1 MLKQLQNYPKIALAT
16 GLVAVSGAALIFHED
31 QTAKLKNQWQATNR
45 IINLTSTAFRI
56 SLDYGYSIYWVGGGR
71 YHSSSYEEKE
81 LQLAKL
87 QQMQEESTI
96 KMLQSSDAAE
106 IDRFRKLIS
115 STRVNIDEI
124 VKEMASLSHDE
135 TASVSLHHRNAIR
148 LRDMCAKNGGVYI
161 KLGQHLA
168 MLDHIFPKE
177 YQVVLSSLLANTP
190 KSSWSSIRRII
201 KQDFGKYPEEIFE
214 HIDTNPIASA
224 SLAQVHVAKGKD
236 GKKYAVKVQHE
247 GLIENSAGDMAAIT
261 YIVYLIPYWF
271 KGVSYNWV
279 ADEMNANLP
288 KELNFEEEKSN
299 LEQCTK
305 NLASLISQGDV
316 AIPTVMSPLSSKRVL
331 TMSFEDGSYVS
342 DLQAIRDMKVKL
354 EDVSKLISTVFSEQT
369 YRHGFVHC
377 GRDLVVSL

>member
-1 MLKQLQNYPKIALAT
+1 MLKQFQNHPKITLAA
-16 GLVAVSGAALIFHED
+16 GLFAASGAALFFHED
-31 QTAKLKNQWQATNR
+31 RTAKLKNRWQATYR
-45 IINLTSTAFRI
+45 IVNLTSTAFRI
-56 SLDYGYSIYWVGGGR
+56 SLDYGYSIYWLSGGR
-71 YHSSSYEEKE
+71 YHSSTYEEKE

-106 IDRFRKLIS
+106 IDRYRKLIT
-115 STRVNIDEI
+115 STRLNIDSI
-124 VKEMASLSHDE
+124 VKEMASLSQDDK
-135 TASVSLHHRNAIR
+135 ASVSLHHRNAVR
-148 LRDMCAKNGGVYI
+148 LRDMCANNGGVYV

-177 YQVVLSSLLANTP
+177 YQVVLSSLLSKTP

-236 GKKYAVKVQHE
+236 GKKFAVKVQHE
-247 GLIENSAGDMAAIT
+247 GLKENSAGDMAAIT
-261 YIVYLIPYWF
+261 YVVYLIPYWF
-271 KGVSYNWV
+271 KGVSYNWI

-288 KELNFEEEKSN
+288 KELDFEEEKKN
-299 LEQCTK
+299 LEQCTA
-305 NLASLISQGDV
+305 NLSALISQGDV
-316 AIPTVMSPLSSKRVL
+316 AIPTVVPSLSSKRVL
-331 TMSFEDGSYVS
+331 TMSFEEGSYVS
-342 DLQAIRDMKVKL
+342 DLQSIRDMKVSL
-354 EDVSKLISTVFSEQT
+354 EDVSRLISTVFSEQT

-377 GRDLVVSL
+377 GR